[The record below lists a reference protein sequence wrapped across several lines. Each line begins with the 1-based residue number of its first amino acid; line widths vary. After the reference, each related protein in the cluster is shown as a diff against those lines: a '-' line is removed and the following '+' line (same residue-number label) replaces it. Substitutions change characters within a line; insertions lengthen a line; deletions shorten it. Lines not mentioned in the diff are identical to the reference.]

1 MTYNPNPIDTSNVKL
16 TSEILELTEILA
28 KNVHEI
34 WAENRMKEGWVYG
47 PRRNDSKKENP
58 CIVPYKDLPESE
70 KEYDR
75 KAAMQTIKTIVALGF
90 NIEKSEKYE
99 C

>member
-1 MTYNPNPIDTSNVKL
+1 MTYTPNPIDTSKVTL
-16 TSEILELTEILA
+16 TTEIVELTEILA

-34 WAENRMKEGWVYG
+34 WSETRMKEGWVYG
-47 PRRNDSKKENP
+47 PERNDSKKENP
-58 CIVPYKDLPESE
+58 CIVPYNNLPESE

-90 NIEKSEKYE
+90 NIEKPAK
-99 C
+99 